1 MAKAAQS
8 VWSSWSQYTHREMSA
23 QDNRHQKEICSF
35 LNRTTTST
43 AKGLGSALCPIKL
56 EGLVPPPPS
65 ADHETQEKK
74 KVFCLVF
81 LTFFLLFL
89 QNDNVT
95 VYYYPLLFL
104 FMLFFREN
112 SRPTLVGKK

>member
-1 MAKAAQS
+1 MAKAVQS

-56 EGLVPPPPS
+56 EGLVPPPS
-65 ADHETQEKK
+65 ADYETQEKK
-74 KVFCLVF
+74 KVFLSC
-81 LTFFLLFL
+81 FF
-89 QNDNVT
+89 NI
-95 VYYYPLLFL
+95 
-104 FMLFFREN
+104 FFII
-112 SRPTLVGKK
+112 VAKW

>member
-56 EGLVPPPPS
+56 EGLVPPPS
-65 ADHETQEKK
+65 ADYETQEKK
-74 KVFCLVF
+74 KVFLSC
-81 LTFFLLFL
+81 FF
-89 QNDNVT
+89 NI
-95 VYYYPLLFL
+95 
-104 FMLFFREN
+104 FFII
-112 SRPTLVGKK
+112 VAK

>member
-56 EGLVPPPPS
+56 EGLVPPPS
-65 ADHETQEKK
+65 ADYETQEKK
-74 KVFCLVF
+74 KVFLSC
-81 LTFFLLFL
+81 FF
-89 QNDNVT
+89 NI
-95 VYYYPLLFL
+95 
-104 FMLFFREN
+104 FFII
-112 SRPTLVGKK
+112 LAKW

>member
-56 EGLVPPPPS
+56 EGLVPPPS
-65 ADHETQEKK
+65 ADYETQEKK
-74 KVFCLVF
+74 KVFLSC
-81 LTFFLLFL
+81 FF
-89 QNDNVT
+89 NI
-95 VYYYPLLFL
+95 
-104 FMLFFREN
+104 FFII
-112 SRPTLVGKK
+112 VAKW

>member
-56 EGLVPPPPS
+56 EGLVPPPS

>member
-65 ADHETQEKK
+65 ADYETKEKK
-74 KVFCLVF
+74 KVFLSC
-81 LTFFLLFL
+81 FF
-89 QNDNVT
+89 NI
-95 VYYYPLLFL
+95 
-104 FMLFFREN
+104 FFII
-112 SRPTLVGKK
+112 LAKW